1 MYLPVEKSVEK
12 KTCIENLTWNEM
24 EKKIELT
31 KALLKLSSTRA
42 GHTLVKD
49 GAAPLLSTTANFTSL
64 YGSYSRNLMAAL

>member
-1 MYLPVEKSVEK
+1 MKWK
-12 KTCIENLTWNEM
+12 
-24 EKKIELT
+24 KKIELT